1 MLKFNQFLKEEKEG
15 KNLHLEHLE
24 DEILNKGLE
33 IGGKN
38 AVKLLDQL
46 TTMLSGDSFKSVNIT
61 VKWDG
66 APAVFFGK
74 DPADGK
80 FFVGTKGVFAKT
92 PKINKSD
99 ADIDSNH
106 SGELAAKLKIALATL
121 SKLKTGN
128 DVYQG
133 DMMFTA
139 NDLGSQTIDGEDFIT
154 FQPNT
159 LMYAVQADSDLA
171 KEISKAK
178 MGIVVHTI
186 YTGDELAT
194 MKASFN
200 VNVRSL
206 GSAPGLWL
214 SDAEYKDVSGSAT
227 FTAAETKAAE
237 KALENAKRAYAK
249 INAGQFNQWYKMQKQ
264 ILGSSGT
271 TGASFKTF
279 MNSFFR
285 KGETINPQT
294 ASKEYTKYLQDWWQK
309 QIDKVKTD
317 KAKAQK
323 EMLRDEMV
331 KKVAPFEGNTANLV
345 DFYNSVIEAKLI
357 VIRKLEK
364 VKQMTKTFK
373 RTDNGYEVTEPEGFV
388 AVDKVSGSAV
398 KLVDRLEFAY
408 LNFNLDKNWDKTK

>member
-1 MLKFNQFLKEEKEG
+1 MLKFNQFLLEAKDG

-24 DEILNKGLE
+24 DEILNKGLN
-33 IGGKN
+33 GAKN
-38 AVKLLDQL
+38 SIQLLDQL
-46 TTMLSGDSFKSVNIT
+46 ATMLSGDSFKPVNIT

-74 DPADGK
+74 DPADGQ
-80 FFVGTKGVFAKT
+80 FFVGTKGVFAKN

-106 SGELAAKLKIALATL
+106 SGELAAKLKIALKYL

-128 DVYQG
+128 SVYQG
-133 DMMFTA
+133 DMMFT
-139 NDLGSQTIDGEDFIT
+139 NDVKKQTLDGEDFLT

-159 LMYAVQADSDLA
+159 LLYAVQADSDLG
-171 KEISKAK
+171 KEISSAK

-186 YTGDELAT
+186 YNGAALEDMT
-194 MKASFN
+194 ASFN
-200 VNVRSL
+200 VNVREL
-206 GSAPGLWL
+206 GTTSGLWL
-214 SDAEYKDVSGSAT
+214 SDAEYRDVSGTAT
-227 FTAAETKAAE
+227 LTADETKAVE
-237 KALENAKRAYAK
+237 KSLEAAKRAYQK
-249 INAGQFNQWYKMQKQ
+249 INASQFNTWNKTQQQ
-264 ILGSSGT
+264 ILASSGT

-285 KGETINPQT
+285 KGETISPT
-294 ASKEYTKYLQDWWQK
+294 ASKDYTKYLIDWWQK

-323 EMLRDEMV
+323 ELLRDEMI
-331 KKVAPFEGNTANLV
+331 KKVQPFEGNTANV
-345 DFYNSVIEAKLI
+345 IAFYNAIIDAKILL
-357 VIRKLEK
+357 IRKLEK

-388 AVDKVSGSAV
+388 AVDKISGNAV